1 MEGEKRIMRGK
12 KKSVNHGSRDNKRRT
27 KGKEITGWDQSLH
40 GTKRH
45 GRVTYHNC
53 SSSLIK
59 SRNGTRGIFTKALK
73 VRVHHKDKVDL
84 KSNYEVHKYNESK

>member
-1 MEGEKRIMRGK
+1 MVLEKRRALTMEVETIKDALKEK
-12 KKSVNHGSRDNKRRT
+12 KLQDAIKVYMG
-27 KGKEITGWDQSLH
+27 
-40 GTKRH
+40 RH

-73 VRVHHKDKVDL
+73 VRVHHKDEVDL
-84 KSNYEVHKYNESK
+84 KSNYEVHKYNESKWVGE